1 MKGLSFDLTPDIL
14 LHIELEAAI
23 ARLRPRDR
31 LILDLWYQGYTQKAI
46 AEHIGVRRAETVCER
61 LPVIF
66 LTLRTI
72 LS

>member
-1 MKGLSFDLTPDIL
+1 MKEPSLGPTPDIL
-14 LHIELEAAI
+14 LHIDLEAAI

-31 LILDLWYQGYTQKAI
+31 LILDLWTQGYTQKEI
-46 AEHIGVRRAETVCER
+46 AEHVGVWPQTICER

-66 LTLRTI
+66 SSLATI

>member
-31 LILDLWYQGYTQKAI
+31 LILDLWYQGFTQNEI
-46 AEHIGVRRAETVCER
+46 AVHVGVWPETICRR

-66 LTLRTI
+66 SSLATI